1 MDGNFGIAS
10 LLILISGVLNASF
23 PLPMKFSRDWRF
35 ENNWLAFTTLALLA
49 APVGLAMMIVPEFR
63 QIYAAASFGEFL
75 PGIVFGFLWGTAQ
88 VTFGLSIEMVGMAMA
103 FAIVVGM
110 SAVIGSLTTLL
121 VLNPEEALG
130 SRGLILLA
138 SAVILASGLTLYAR
152 AGNRREAESGS
163 AARSGAS
170 FRKGMAVCLYTG
182 AMGGMINLGFAF
194 SEGILGRAK
203 LAGASPLVATLAVWP
218 VVLAAG
224 YVPNLA
230 YTAYLLLRN
239 RSGAVFGRSTL
250 RGVFLA
256 AAAAFFWLGGTLGYG
271 LGAATM
277 GRYGTSIGFALYMTI
292 LLLWST
298 ILGILTREWRG
309 ASRST
314 LRLMRAGVAVILL
327 SVLLL
332 SAGGLLGS

>member
-1 MDGNFGIAS
+1 MEGNFGLAA
-10 LLILISGVLNASF
+10 LLILISGILNASF
-23 PLPMKFSRDWRF
+23 PLPMKYSREWRF

-49 APVGLAMMIVPEFR
+49 VPPALAMMIVPGFR
-63 QIYAAASFGEFL
+63 QIYAAAPLGEFL

-103 FAIVVGM
+103 FAVVVGM

-121 VLNPEEALG
+121 VLNPGEALG
-130 SRGLILLA
+130 PRGLILLA
-138 SAVILASGLTLYAR
+138 SAVILAAGLTLYAK
-152 AGNRREAESGS
+152 AGNRREIESGS

-170 FRKGMAVCLYTG
+170 FRRGMAVCIYTG

-194 SEGILGRAK
+194 SGDLLERAK
-203 LAGASPLVATLAVWP
+203 TAGASPLTATLAVWP

-224 YVPNLA
+224 YVPNLV
-230 YTAYLLLRN
+230 YTVYLLLRN
-239 RSGAVFGRSTL
+239 GSSGAFGRSSV
-250 RGVFLA
+250 RGLLLA

-277 GRYGTSIGFALYMTI
+277 GPYGTSIGFAMYMTI

-309 ASRST
+309 ASRGT
-314 LRLMRAGVAVILL
+314 LRLMQGGVAVILL
-327 SVLLL
+327 SVLVL
-332 SAGGLLGS
+332 SAGGLLGG